1 MQLHDLLTPRRIK
14 VPIVGLDKNAV
25 IRELVGLVVDNGA
38 GEFEHVLRAVE
49 EREAVLSTG
58 IGCGVAIPHGKT
70 SRINEIRLAAGAS
83 QRPVPFDAL
92 DGEPVRLFFL
102 LIGPE
107 TSAGDHVKAL
117 SRISRVV
124 RRQPVRERLLA
135 ARDSEE
141 FFRTL
146 CDAEGR

>member
-1 MQLHDLLTPRRIK
+1 MHLSDLLTPHRIK
-14 VPIVGLDKNAV
+14 VPLVGTDKDAV
-25 IRELVGLVVDNGA
+25 IRELVGLAVDNGA
-38 GEFEHVLRAVE
+38 GEFDQVLRAVE

-58 IGCGVAIPHGKT
+58 IGFGVAIPHGKT
-70 SRINEIRLAAGAS
+70 AGTRGIMLAAGTS
-83 QRPVPFDAL
+83 QRPVAFDAL

-117 SRISRVV
+117 SRISRLV

-135 ARDSEE
+135 AGTAEE

-146 CDAEGR
+146 CDADAR

>member
-1 MQLHDLLTPRRIK
+1 MQLHDFLTPRRIK
-14 VPIVGLDKNAV
+14 VPIVGLDKGSV
-25 IRELVGLVVDNGA
+25 IRELVGLVVENGA
-38 GEFEHVLRAVE
+38 GEFDDVLRAVQ
-49 EREAVLSTG
+49 ERESVLSTG

-70 SRINEIRLAAGAS
+70 GRVGEIKLAAGAS
-83 QRPVPFDAL
+83 PQPVAFDAL

-117 SRISRVV
+117 SRISRLV

-135 ARDSEE
+135 ARDAEE
-141 FFRTL
+141 FFRIL
-146 CDAEGR
+146 CDAESR

>member
-1 MQLHDLLTPRRIK
+1 VQLQDLLTPRRIK
-14 VPIVGLDKNAV
+14 VPIAGQDKSSV
-25 IRELVGLVVDNGA
+25 IRELVGLVVENGA
-38 GEFEHVLRAVE
+38 AEFDDVLRAVQ

-70 SRINEIRLAAGAS
+70 ARVQELRLAAGVS
-83 QRPVPFDAL
+83 PRPVAFDAL

-107 TSAGDHVKAL
+107 TSAGDHVKAI
-117 SRISRVV
+117 SRISRLI

-135 ARDSEE
+135 ARDAEE
-141 FFRTL
+141 FFQTL
-146 CDAEGR
+146 CNAETK